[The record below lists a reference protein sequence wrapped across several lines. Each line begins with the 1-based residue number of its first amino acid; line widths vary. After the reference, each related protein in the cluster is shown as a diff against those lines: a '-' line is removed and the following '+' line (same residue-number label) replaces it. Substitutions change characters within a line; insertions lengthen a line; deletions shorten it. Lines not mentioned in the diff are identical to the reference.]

1 MANELT
7 NPVFQDADQAREWLE
22 AHLWEQGPVC
32 PFCGTVDASTA
43 VKTRP
48 GLYQCN
54 TTECRKQFT
63 VTVGTLFERSHIPLN
78 KWLLVAFL
86 ISSSKKGMSAH
97 QIHRMIGVSY
107 KSTWFM
113 MHRIREAM
121 REGIVPGG
129 LGGANQVVE
138 VDETYVGGKSKNRKS
153 HVPAKEAVVALVE
166 RDGRV
171 RSTHVPAVTS
181 KNVREV
187 MVQQASRKSY
197 IMTDESAVYPK
208 IGEEFAG
215 HGTVNHSIEEYVRGG
230 FWHTNT
236 VENYFSILK
245 RGITGT
251 YHHVSQQHL
260 KRYLAEF
267 DFRYNERKGLGVS
280 DKQRAAKLLKGITG
294 KRLTYRRINEAGN
307 A

>member
-7 NPVFQDADQAREWLE
+7 NPVFQDADKAREWLE
-22 AHLWEQGPVC
+22 AHLWAEGRPVC
-32 PFCGTVDASTA
+32 PFCGTINAATA

-54 TTECRKQFT
+54 TGECRKQFT

-121 REGIVPGG
+121 REGIV
-129 LGGANQVVE
+129 
-138 VDETYVGGKSKNRKS
+138 
-153 HVPAKEAVVALVE
+153 
-166 RDGRV
+166 
-171 RSTHVPAVTS
+171 
-181 KNVREV
+181 
-187 MVQQASRKSY
+187 
-197 IMTDESAVYPK
+197 
-208 IGEEFAG
+208 
-215 HGTVNHSIEEYVRGG
+215 
-230 FWHTNT
+230 
-236 VENYFSILK
+236 
-245 RGITGT
+245 
-251 YHHVSQQHL
+251 
-260 KRYLAEF
+260 
-267 DFRYNERKGLGVS
+267 
-280 DKQRAAKLLKGITG
+280 
-294 KRLTYRRINEAGN
+294 YRRTNEAGN